1 MASINFFMCHS
12 LNKPMRS
19 IFIFNPENDLALAN
33 GGPNYTAPPFAQQL
47 RRDLQ
52 LLPAW
57 YAPAGSAVVCKG
69 AKRAQRWLNAQGLN
83 VEAMEPEWLRGI
95 GGCRFEP
102 WGWSPAMLHW
112 LEGRG
117 VGRDCLPTTAQVDGW
132 RGLSHRRTS
141 LAIHRAIA
149 AMAGGPLSPEPVELD
164 RLDAVLRFAAAH
176 PSCYVKSPW
185 SGSGR
190 GVYRVLQPSARDF
203 AQWCSGII
211 KRQGSVMC
219 EQALDRCLD
228 FALELRCSGGGCRVD
243 GYSVFASDFHSQYA
257 HGIVAGA
264 DELRA
269 MVAELYPGF
278 DAVEQMAVES
288 VRRVVAARYTGW
300 IGLDMLL
307 YRTSGGTVGIDP
319 CVELNL
325 RPTMGLVAAACGR
338 RGMRGRFM
346 IAAPHSVAAG
356 ATLLTPVGP
365 DSAFCAAVVPEKG

>member
-1 MASINFFMCHS
+1 
-12 LNKPMRS
+12 MRS

-57 YAPAGSAVVCKG
+57 YAPAGSGVVCRG
-69 AKRAQRWLNAQGLN
+69 ARQAQRWLDAQRLD
-83 VEAMEPEWLRGI
+83 VEAMEPEWLRGM

-117 VGRDCLPTTAQVDGW
+117 VGRECLPTAAQVDEW

-141 LAIHRAIA
+141 VALHRAVA
-149 AMAGGPLSPEPVELD
+149 ELAGGPLSPSPVELSS
-164 RLDAVLRFAAAH
+164 LDAVLRFAAAN
-176 PSCYVKSPW
+176 PGCYVKSPW

-190 GVYRVLQPSARDF
+190 GVYRVLQPGARDF
-203 AQWCSGII
+203 AQWCLGII
-211 KRQGSVMC
+211 RRQGSVMC
-219 EQALDRCLD
+219 EQAFDRCLD
-228 FALELRCSGGGCRVD
+228 FALELRCSGGDCRVG

-257 HGIVAGA
+257 HGLVAGA

-269 MVAELYPGF
+269 MVAGLYPGF
-278 DAVEQMAVES
+278 DAVEQMAVEA
-288 VRRVVAARYTGW
+288 VRRVVAARYDGW
-300 IGLDMLL
+300 VGLDMLL
-307 YRTSGGTVGIDP
+307 YRLPGGTVGINP

-338 RGMRGRFM
+338 RGMRGRFV
-346 IAAPHSVAAG
+346 IAAPQSVPGTAA
-356 ATLLTPVGP
+356 LLTPAGP
-365 DSAFCAAVVPEKG
+365 GSAFCAAIVPEKG

>member
-1 MASINFFMCHS
+1 
-12 LNKPMRS
+12 MRS

-57 YAPAGSAVVCKG
+57 YAPAGSAVVCRG
-69 AKRAQRWLNAQGLN
+69 AKRAQRWLDAQGLD

-117 VGRDCLPTTAQVDGW
+117 VGRECLPTAAQVDCW

-141 LAIHRAIA
+141 VAIHRAIA
-149 AMAGGPLSPEPVELD
+149 AMAGGPLSPEPVELGC
-164 RLDAVLRFAAAH
+164 LDAVLRFAAAH
-176 PSCYVKSPW
+176 PGCYVKSPW

-190 GVYRVLQPSARDF
+190 GVYRVLQPGARDF
-203 AQWCSGII
+203 VQWCSGII
-211 KRQGSVMC
+211 RRQGAVMC

-228 FALELRCSGGGCRVD
+228 FALELRCSDGDCRVD

-269 MVAELYPGF
+269 MIAELYPGF
-278 DAVEQMAVES
+278 GAVEQMAVEG

-300 IGLDMLL
+300 VGLDMLL
-307 YRTSGGTVGIDP
+307 YRDFGGTVGIDP

-346 IAAPHSVAAG
+346 IAAPRSVAGG
-356 ATLLTPVGP
+356 ALLTPAGP
-365 DSAFCAAVVPEKG
+365 DSAFCAAVVPEIG